1 MMGFFD
7 KIKKALMGKEEPKE
21 EALKSEQALEDETA
35 ANGEQPVSTAETSE
49 EQLETSEATPE
60 ATSEEKPALKEEPAA
75 PAPETPEKSPTAEQS
90 AEVSEQAEADT
101 QDSIEESIAVPE
113 TEPVAEEQETT
124 SEEPQP
130 DSVPKENVSRETIY
144 QTIPEEAVSEPETPA
159 SSDEVLEEAI
169 AETEVP
175 AETEAVLEET
185 PIVPE
190 TQAEITEKYDKGLK
204 KSRKTFGQRLNELF
218 ANFRSVDEDFF
229 EEVEETLIGADVGF
243 DAAMRIADEMRQ
255 EVKLKNVKKPKE
267 VQNVIIEKLVNLYD
281 EAGEDENHALNIQ
294 PNDLTVML
302 FVGVNGVG
310 KTTSI
315 GKLAYEYR
323 MAGKKVLM
331 AAADTFRAGAI
342 DQLVVWGERSGVE
355 VIRHNAG
362 GDPAAVVFDAVKKA
376 KDEHYDVL
384 LVDTAGRLQNK
395 VNLMKEL
402 DKIKR
407 VIQREVPAAPHEVLL
422 VVDATTGQNAMVQ
435 AKQFKETTDV
445 TGIVLTK
452 LDGTAK
458 GGIVL
463 AIRNE
468 LHLPVKLVGLGEG
481 IDDLEVF
488 DPNQFVIGL
497 FKGLIQE

>member
-1 MMGFFD
+1 MGFFD
-7 KIKKALMGKEEPKE
+7 KIKKALMGKEESKE

-175 AETEAVLEET
+175 AETEVAPEET
-185 PIVPE
+185 SIVPE

-355 VIRHNAG
+355 VIRRNAG